1 MAENEGGKVSMADDG
16 LKSKFSNYIHQDTVF
31 RNKEALTTNWKPE
44 NILHRDQQINDLAS
58 ILAPALKG
66 DDPSNV
72 FVYGSVGT
80 GKCV

>member
-1 MAENEGGKVSMADDG
+1 MADDEGGKVSVAGEG

-66 DDPSNV
+66 DDP
-72 FVYGSVGT
+72 
-80 GKCV
+80 